1 MAAGKRPNTGET
13 MQTIT
18 RLTLGRGASGV
29 NAYLLKTSTGFVLVD
44 TGVRKQRT
52 VLLEKLGE
60 HGCEAGALDLVVITH
75 GDFDHIGSA
84 AYLRATFGAPIAM
97 HPGDADMAAG
107 GDMFAGRTRGNRLI
121 RAIASLIFRLPRED
135 RFEPDIM
142 IDEGFDLAGYGLEGS
157 EVLLLRGHSA
167 GSVALLL
174 ADGSLIS
181 GDVLE
186 NRKRPR
192 LGSIMD
198 DVATARASLQRLR
211 TMKIGTVYP
220 GHGRPFE
227 FRELSEGGT

>member
-1 MAAGKRPNTGET
+1 

-18 RLTLGRGASGV
+18 RLTLGRWASKV
-29 NAYLLKTSTGFVLVD
+29 NAYLIKTHEGFVLVD

-52 VLLEKLGE
+52 VLLERLRE
-60 HGCEAGALDLVVITH
+60 HGCDAGALDLVVITH

-84 AYLRATFGAPIAM
+84 AYLRATFGVPIAM
-97 HPGDADMAAG
+97 HPGDVQMAAG

-121 RAIASLIFRLPRED
+121 RAITSMILRFPRED

-142 IDEGFDLAGYGLEGS
+142 IDEGVDLAEYGLEGV

-167 GSVALLL
+167 GSIALLL

-198 DVATARASLQRLR
+198 DLPTARASLQRLR
-211 TMKIGTVYP
+211 TMNIGTVYP

-227 FRELSEGGT
+227 FQELSEG